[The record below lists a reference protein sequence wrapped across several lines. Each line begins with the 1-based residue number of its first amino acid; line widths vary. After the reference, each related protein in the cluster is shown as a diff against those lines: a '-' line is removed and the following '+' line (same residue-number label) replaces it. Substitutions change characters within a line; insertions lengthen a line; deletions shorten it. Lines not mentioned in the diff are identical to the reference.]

1 MHSQSK
7 KKKRKKVSSRKR
19 MSGESG
25 QLWPSHHQ
33 LPLSLCIWKG
43 RFEKLALAR
52 RKAQGCVFV
61 KASVKSCL
69 RFKTGDASIISH
81 RHIVWANWSLCLNNI
96 NLGSIFCPPLHT
108 HAHVFN
114 IAFLLSSHTTS
125 AALSSA
131 VPEKKIWWRARRMT
145 RNNGAINS
153 HLCFLRWPCHRRLQ
167 GSEVRQ
173 AKCQQH
179 SATRCTSSHSA
190 DLKSVASI
198 WGKAEK
204 KTCARSASPSALH
217 LCCSALLLSP
227 WLFTVFHKNGSKL
240 IADTANQLAAF

>member
-7 KKKRKKVSSRKR
+7 KKRKDRKSQVEKGWAENQDNSGPRITSFHYPFAFERGDLKNLHSHGVRLKDVCLWRLAWKAVSGLKWEMPQLFPIVTLCGLTEACVLI
-19 MSGESG
+19 MSTS
-25 QLWPSHHQ
+25 
-33 LPLSLCIWKG
+33 
-43 RFEKLALAR
+43 ALFFA
-52 RKAQGCVFV
+52 
-61 KASVKSCL
+61 
-69 RFKTGDASIISH
+69 
-81 RHIVWANWSLCLNNI
+81 
-96 NLGSIFCPPLHT
+96 PPHT
-108 HAHVFN
+108 HTRVFN

-153 HLCFLRWPCHRRLQ
+153 HLCFLRWPCHRRLR

-204 KTCARSASPSALH
+204 KHARVLLLLLRCTCAAVPYFYHRDCLQF
-217 LCCSALLLSP
+217 
-227 WLFTVFHKNGSKL
+227 FTKMEVN
-240 IADTANQLAAF
+240 

>member
-69 RFKTGDASIISH
+69 RFKMGDASIICH

-108 HAHVFN
+108 HVFN

-153 HLCFLRWPCHRRLQ
+153 HLCFLRWPCHRCLR

>member
-69 RFKTGDASIISH
+69 RFKMGDASIISH

-108 HAHVFN
+108 HTHTFSTSPSSFLHIRRQLRSVVPSLKKKYGGEHVGWHGTTEPSTPIYASCGDPATDVYEVQKCAKLSASN
-114 IAFLLSSHTTS
+114 ILQP
-125 AALSSA
+125 AALPRTLLTLKVWPQFGGRLKKKHARVLLLLLRCTCAA
-131 VPEKKIWWRARRMT
+131 VPY
-145 RNNGAINS
+145 
-153 HLCFLRWPCHRRLQ
+153 FYHRDCLQ
-167 GSEVRQ
+167 FFTKMEV
-173 AKCQQH
+173 
-179 SATRCTSSHSA
+179 
-190 DLKSVASI
+190 
-198 WGKAEK
+198 
-204 KTCARSASPSALH
+204 
-217 LCCSALLLSP
+217 
-227 WLFTVFHKNGSKL
+227 N
-240 IADTANQLAAF
+240 

>member
-69 RFKTGDASIISH
+69 RFKMGDASIISH

-131 VPEKKIWWRARRMT
+131 VPEKKYGGEHVGWHGTTEPSTPIYASCGDLAT
-145 RNNGAINS
+145 DVY
-153 HLCFLRWPCHRRLQ
+153 
-167 GSEVRQ
+167 EVQ
-173 AKCQQH
+173 KCAK
-179 SATRCTSSHSA
+179 
-190 DLKSVASI
+190 L
-198 WGKAEK
+198 
-204 KTCARSASPSALH
+204 SASNILQPAALPRT
-217 LCCSALLLSP
+217 LLTLKVWPQFGGRLKKNMRAFCFSFCVALVLQCP
-227 WLFTVFHKNGSKL
+227 TFITVIVYSFSQKWK
-240 IADTANQLAAF
+240 

>member
-1 MHSQSK
+1 
-7 KKKRKKVSSRKR
+7 

-69 RFKTGDASIISH
+69 RFKMGDASIISH

-131 VPEKKIWWRARRMT
+131 VPEKKNM
-145 RNNGAINS
+145 
-153 HLCFLRWPCHRRLQ
+153 
-167 GSEVRQ
+167 
-173 AKCQQH
+173 
-179 SATRCTSSHSA
+179 
-190 DLKSVASI
+190 VASTSDDTEQRSHQLPFMLP
-198 WGKAEK
+198 AV
-204 KTCARSASPSALH
+204 TLPQTSTRFRSAPS
-217 LCCSALLLSP
+217 
-227 WLFTVFHKNGSKL
+227 
-240 IADTANQLAAF
+240 

>member
-1 MHSQSK
+1 MP
-7 KKKRKKVSSRKR
+7 
-19 MSGESG
+19 
-25 QLWPSHHQ
+25 QLFPIVT
-33 LPLSLCIWKG
+33 LCGLTEACVLITSTS
-43 RFEKLALAR
+43 ALFFA
-52 RKAQGCVFV
+52 
-61 KASVKSCL
+61 
-69 RFKTGDASIISH
+69 
-81 RHIVWANWSLCLNNI
+81 
-96 NLGSIFCPPLHT
+96 PPYTHT
-108 HAHVFN
+108 HTHVFN

-153 HLCFLRWPCHRRLQ
+153 HLCFLRWPCHRRLR

-179 SATRCTSSHSA
+179 SATCCTSSHSA

-240 IADTANQLAAF
+240 IADTANQLAGF